1 MISTVSFNRMVRW
14 ALASIAR
21 SISSSTTI
29 GTHSRGSWRLQ
40 LQLQKKKNWFPCHF
54 HCALF
59 LQTLW
64 MEIVINFIFSF
75 FQSFFSQFIPY
86 KFS

>member
-40 LQLQKKKNWFPCHF
+40 LQLQKKKKKNDSHAIFTV
-54 HCALF
+54 HC
-59 LQTLW
+59 
-64 MEIVINFIFSF
+64 F
-75 FQSFFSQFIPY
+75 FKHSGW
-86 KFS
+86 K

>member
-21 SISSSTTI
+21 SISSSTTM

-40 LQLQKKKNWFPCHF
+40 LQLQKKKKKLIPMPFSLCIVSSN
-54 HCALF
+54 
-59 LQTLW
+59 TLDG
-64 MEIVINFIFSF
+64 NSDLLYF
-75 FQSFFSQFIPY
+75 FFFSVF
-86 KFS
+86 FFR